1 MANFKIFCRIAAK
14 VVLVGL
20 FVVALVRIICI

>member
-1 MANFKIFCRIAAK
+1 MANFKLYLKVAAK

-20 FVVALVRIICI
+20 FAVALVRIICI